1 MLPRVHVVNSSQ
13 GSFLT
18 FGNDVISNHL
28 FTQDNWE
35 NWLFAI
41 TGEFTRGF
49 DKPIVFD
56 LGANLGAYT
65 IPTALMLNEKM
76 AIFILSNHKRLCI
89 ISSAEIFSSIVSIM

>member
-35 NWLFAI
+35 NWLLLLQVNSP
-41 TGEFTRGF
+41 E
-49 DKPIVFD
+49 V
-56 LGANLGAYT
+56 L
-65 IPTALMLNEKM
+65 
-76 AIFILSNHKRLCI
+76 
-89 ISSAEIFSSIVSIM
+89 ISL